1 MKQGM
6 IDGKMKPGMKM
17 PGKSMEGTSMEGAS
31 YRVFGWNMLLSL
43 VIMYFVMFTMIY
55 SLGEFYNN
63 LNMFYMALMMAAPMG
78 ALMLFMM
85 KSMFPNGR
93 LNTILYALFAAIF
106 VLAYF
111 GVRSQALVGD
121 SQFLR
126 SMIPH
131 HSGAILMCEQ
141 AALKDPEIKS
151 LCASIIISQKQEID
165 QMKQLL
171 RRH

>member
-6 IDGKMKPGMKM
+6 DHGAMKPGMQM
-17 PGKSMEGTSMEGAS
+17 SDASMEMSQ
-31 YRVFGWNMLLSL
+31 YRMFGLNMAPSL

-78 ALMLFMM
+78 VLMLWLMN
-85 KSMFPNGR
+85 SMFKNAR
-93 LNTILYALFAAIF
+93 LNMVLYLAFGAVFI
-106 VLAYF
+106 LAYL

-121 SQFLR
+121 NQFLR

-141 AALKDPEIKS
+141 ASIRDPKIKS
-151 LCASIIISQKQEID
+151 LCATIILSQKQEID

-171 RRH
+171 QRH

>member
-1 MKQGM
+1 MKQRMDHGAM
-6 IDGKMKPGMKM
+6 DPSMKM
-17 PGKSMEGTSMEGAS
+17 SDAPMRVSS
-31 YRVFGWNMLLSL
+31 YRMFALNMAVSL

-63 LNMFYMALMMAAPMG
+63 LNMFYMTLMMAAPMG
-78 ALMLFMM
+78 VLMLLMM
-85 KSMFPNGR
+85 KSMFKNAR
-93 LNTILYALFAAIF
+93 INTLLHAAFGVVFI
-106 VLAYF
+106 LAYF

-121 SQFLR
+121 DQFLR

-141 AALKDPEIKS
+141 ASISDPQIKS
-151 LCASIIISQKQEID
+151 LCANIIISQKQEIG

-171 RRH
+171 NKR

>member
-6 IDGKMKPGMKM
+6 DQGATAPGMKM
-17 PGKSMEGTSMEGAS
+17 PEGSSSAIR
-31 YRVFGWNMLLSL
+31 YRMFGLNMAVSL
-43 VIMYFVMFTMIY
+43 VVMYFVMFTMIY

-63 LNMFYMALMMAAPMG
+63 LNMLYMALMMAAPMG
-78 ALMLFMM
+78 ILMLWMM
-85 KSMFPNGR
+85 GAMFRNSR
-93 LNTILYALFAAIF
+93 LNVILDVTFGIVF
-106 VLAYF
+106 FLAYL

-121 SQFLR
+121 NQFLR

-141 AALKDPEIKS
+141 ASIQDPAIKS
-151 LCASIIISQKQEID
+151 LCDDIIVSQKQEIA

-171 RRH
+171 NRH

>member
-1 MKQGM
+1 MQNRM
-6 IDGKMKPGMKM
+6 DHASTEAGMKM
-17 PGKSMEGTSMEGAS
+17 PSKNMVGSA
-31 YRVFGWNMLLSL
+31 YRMFGLNMAISL

-78 ALMLFMM
+78 VLMLLLM
-85 KSMFPNGR
+85 KDMFPNTR
-93 LNTILYALFAAIF
+93 LNMILYAAFGVIF
-106 VLAYF
+106 VLGYL

-121 SQFLR
+121 NQFLR

-141 AALKDPEIKS
+141 AKISDPKIKR
-151 LCASIIISQKQEID
+151 LCANIIVSQKQEIA

-171 RRH
+171 ARR

>member
-1 MKQGM
+1 MKRGM
-6 IDGKMKPGMKM
+6 IDGKMKPGMSM
-17 PGKSMEGTSMEGAS
+17 QGMSMEGGS
-31 YRVFGWNMLLSL
+31 YRVFGLNMLLSL

-55 SLGEFYNN
+55 SLDEFYNN
-63 LNMFYMALMMAAPMG
+63 LNMFYMALIMAAPMG

-85 KSMFPNGR
+85 RSMFPNGR
-93 LNTILYALFAAIF
+93 LNSILYAVFAAIL
-106 VLAYF
+106 VLAYS

-121 SQFLR
+121 NQFLR

-141 AALKDPEIKS
+141 ASIKDDKIKS
-151 LCASIIISQKQEID
+151 LCANIIISQKREIE

-171 RRH
+171 RAR

>member
-1 MKQGM
+1 MKQGTDHRAM
-6 IDGKMKPGMKM
+6 DPGMKVSDT
-17 PGKSMEGTSMEGAS
+17 SMGTSQ
-31 YRVFGWNMLLSL
+31 YRMFGLNMALSL
-43 VIMYFVMFTMIY
+43 VVMYFVMFTMIY

-78 ALMLFMM
+78 VLMLLLM
-85 KSMFPNGR
+85 KSMFENAR
-93 LNTILYALFAAIF
+93 LNMVLYLAFGAVFI
-106 VLAYF
+106 LAYL

-121 SQFLR
+121 NQFLR

-141 AALKDPEIKS
+141 ASIRDPEIKS
-151 LCASIIISQKQEID
+151 LCANIIISQKQEID

-171 RRH
+171 QRN

>member
-1 MKQGM
+1 MKQVMDHGAM
-6 IDGKMKPGMKM
+6 EPGMKM
-17 PGKSMEGTSMEGAS
+17 SDSSMGMSP
-31 YRVFGWNMLLSL
+31 YRLFGLNMVLSL
-43 VIMYFVMFTMIY
+43 AVMYFAMFTMIY

-78 ALMLFMM
+78 VLMLLLM
-85 KSMFPNGR
+85 KSMFTNAR
-93 LNTILYALFAAIF
+93 LNVVLHLAFGAVFI
-106 VLAYF
+106 LAYL

-121 SQFLR
+121 RQFLR

-141 AALKDPEIKS
+141 ASIRDPEIKS
-151 LCASIIISQKQEID
+151 LCANIIVSQKQEIN

-171 RRH
+171 KRH

>member
-1 MKQGM
+1 MQQGM
-6 IDGKMKPGMKM
+6 DHSSTEASMTMPSKDMDGAG
-17 PGKSMEGTSMEGAS
+17 
-31 YRVFGWNMLLSL
+31 YRKFGLNMALSL

-78 ALMLFMM
+78 VLMLLLM
-85 KSMFPNGR
+85 KDMFSNAR
-93 LNTILYALFAAIF
+93 LNMILHVAFAVIF
-106 VLAYF
+106 VLGYL
-111 GVRSQALVGD
+111 GVRSQALIGD
-121 SQFLR
+121 NQFLR

-141 AALKDPEIKS
+141 ADISDPDIKS
-151 LCASIIISQKQEID
+151 LCANIIVSQKQEIA

-171 RRH
+171 ARR

>member
-6 IDGKMKPGMKM
+6 NHGAMKPGMKM
-17 PGKSMEGTSMEGAS
+17 SEASMGMSE
-31 YRVFGWNMLLSL
+31 YRMFGLNMALSL
-43 VIMYFVMFTMIY
+43 VIMYFVMFAMIY

-78 ALMLFMM
+78 ILMLWIMRA
-85 KSMFPNGR
+85 MFKDAR
-93 LNTILYALFAAIF
+93 LNMMLYLAFGAVFI
-106 VLAYF
+106 LAYV

-141 AALKDPEIKS
+141 ASIRDPEIKS
-151 LCASIIISQKQEID
+151 LCANIIISQKQEIE

-171 RRH
+171 QRH